1 MESSTQKAAEAGL
14 REVAAKPEVGGSPNQ
29 PVKRW
34 RPWPYDRRIQF
45 LTLMAGLPAVV
56 TCLVLLSSG
65 QFVTG
70 GSGDTDAPEREGG
83 RPVRVV
89 PYSAKVQWT
98 FGVLVVGVWLGCAVA
113 VRERI
118 IYPMQTLTN
127 LLSALREGDYSL
139 RSRRARRDDALG
151 EVMGEINAL
160 GQTLVD
166 RRRTAQEATAL
177 LSAVMAGIDV
187 AVFTFDDASRLRQV
201 NRAGTELLGQTDA
214 ALVGRTA
221 EELALTPAL
230 SGENHRTL
238 NADFPG
244 RKGARWSI
252 HRSSFREDGRPH
264 QLLVLAD
271 VSQHLREE
279 ERAAWQRLIRVLGH
293 EINNS
298 LAPISS
304 IADSLQS
311 LLDRVPEARAED
323 WEVDTRDG
331 LKIIAGRAE
340 SLGRFLSAY
349 SRLARL
355 PTPSRGLETTG
366 GLVRRVAALETRLAV
381 RVESGDEAVRA
392 SIDGD
397 QIEQALINLIRN
409 AVDAAL
415 ETGGGVR
422 VGWSAEGAES
432 VVYVEDEGLG
442 LSGTA
447 NLFVPFFTTKEQGS
461 GIGLVLSRQIVEAHG
476 GTLTLANRPDGERGC
491 RATLRFPNEEG

>member
-1 MESSTQKAAEAGL
+1 
-14 REVAAKPEVGGSPNQ
+14 
-29 PVKRW
+29 
-34 RPWPYDRRIQF
+34 
-45 LTLMAGLPAVV
+45 MAGLPAVV
-56 TCLVLLSSG
+56 TCLVLLSTG
-65 QFVTG
+65 RLVTG
-70 GSGDTDAPEREGG
+70 GTKEPDALENDGEQQ
-83 RPVRVV
+83 VRVV

-98 FGVLVVGVWLGCAVA
+98 FGVLVVGVWLGCAA
-113 VRERI
+113 TVRERV

-187 AVFTFDDASRLRQV
+187 AVFTFDDANRLRQV
-201 NRAGTELLGQTDA
+201 NHAGTLLLGQTDA
-214 ALVGRTA
+214 ELVGRSA

-230 SGENHRTL
+230 AGENHRTL

-271 VSQHLREE
+271 VSPHLREE

-311 LLDRVPEARAED
+311 LLNRAPEGRAED

-340 SLGRFLSAY
+340 SLGRFMTAY

-355 PTPSRGLETTG
+355 PTPSRGWQG
-366 GLVRRVAALETRLAV
+366 VGALVRRVAAVETRLV
-381 RVESGDEAVRA
+381 VQIEPGDETAQA
-392 SIDGD
+392 CIDGD

-409 AVDAAL
+409 AVEAAQ

-422 VGWSAEGAES
+422 VGWSVEGAES
-432 VVYVEDEGLG
+432 VVYVDDEGFG
-442 LSGTA
+442 LSGTT

-476 GTLTLANRPDGERGC
+476 GTLTLTNRPDGQRGC
-491 RATLRFPNEEG
+491 RATLRFPTQEV